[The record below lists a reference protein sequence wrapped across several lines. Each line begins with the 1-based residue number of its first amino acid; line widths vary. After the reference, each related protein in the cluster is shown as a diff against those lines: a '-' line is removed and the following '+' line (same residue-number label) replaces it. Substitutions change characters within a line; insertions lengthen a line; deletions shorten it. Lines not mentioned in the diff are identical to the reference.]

1 MSGATT
7 TSDGDQTIPFHFKGS
22 GGEYFKIWIVNLCL
36 TIITLGIYSAWAK
49 VRRNRYFCGNTS
61 LDGNSFEYLANPVSI
76 LKGRLIAFACFSLY
90 TFLPNFMAWAKVGP
104 VKVFIVQ
111 GALFIALMIAL
122 PWFIIRSLTF
132 RARNTSYRNIRL
144 NFKGSYLDALLNYA
158 LLPIII
164 VMAIFGL
171 TYFAMQDR
179 AFAAQSGTY
188 ILIMMAIMMACYP
201 YFLFRQKRM
210 VVTGS
215 KFGTSPFGFA
225 VTTGAYY
232 KAFGLLLLASIG
244 LVLLLAILGGLV
256 GAVFYVFGVKPAGSP
271 FLYVVIGYLIAIVFY
286 TFVFAFYNAYVGNI
300 TVNGMII
307 EGHRLQSDLGVFRL
321 LWIYAT
327 NILGIIFTL
336 GLYIPWATVRTVKYR
351 AAHVQLQPSGPLDQ
365 FVSEQQSR
373 ISAAGEE
380 LGEMFDFDVSL

>member
-1 MSGATT
+1 MSEATATT
-7 TSDGDQTIPFHFKGS
+7 DADQTIPFHFKGNGS
-22 GGEYFKIWIVNLCL
+22 EYFKIWIVNLCL

-49 VRRNRYFCGNTS
+49 VRRNRYFYGNTS
-61 LDGNSFEYLANPVSI
+61 LDGNSFDYLANPVSI

-104 VKVFIVQ
+104 IKVFIAQ

-122 PWFIIRSLTF
+122 PWFIVRSLTF
-132 RARNTSYRNIRL
+132 RARNTAYRNIRL

-158 LLPIII
+158 LLPIVF
-164 VMAIFGL
+164 VMATFGL
-171 TYFAMQDR
+171 TYLAMQDR
-179 AFAAQSGTY
+179 AFATQLGAY
-188 ILIMMAIMMACYP
+188 ILIMMAIMMVIYP

-244 LVLLLAILGGLV
+244 LVLLLAILSGLV
-256 GAVFYVFGVKPAGSP
+256 GAAFYVLGVKLTGSP

-286 TFVFAFYNAYVGNI
+286 TFLFAFYNAYVGNI
-300 TVNGMII
+300 TVNGIGI
-307 EGHRLQSDLGVFRL
+307 DGHKLQSDLSVFRL

-327 NILGIIFTL
+327 NLLGIIFTL
-336 GLYIPWATVRTVKYR
+336 GLYIPWAMVRTVKYR
-351 AAHVQLQPSGPLDQ
+351 ADHVRLQPAGPLDQ
-365 FVSEQQSR
+365 FVSAQQSR
-373 ISAAGEE
+373 IGAAGEE
-380 LGEMFDFDVSL
+380 LGEMFDFDISL